1 MTSTTIV
8 AVILAVGVLIYVVAG
23 AVFSYLHPDAISLA
37 RSRLWSD
44 LMAVL
49 IGGLVAFISKENK

>member
-1 MTSTTIV
+1 MSPTTIV
-8 AVILAVGVLIYVVAG
+8 AVVLAVGVLVFIVAG
-23 AVFSYLHPDAISLA
+23 AIFSYLHPGSISLE
-37 RSRLWSD
+37 RGRLWSD

>member
-1 MTSTTIV
+1 MTPTTIV

-23 AVFSYLHPDAISLA
+23 AVFSYLHPDVISLE
-37 RSRLWSD
+37 RGRLWSD

-49 IGGLVAFISKENK
+49 IGGLVAFISRKT